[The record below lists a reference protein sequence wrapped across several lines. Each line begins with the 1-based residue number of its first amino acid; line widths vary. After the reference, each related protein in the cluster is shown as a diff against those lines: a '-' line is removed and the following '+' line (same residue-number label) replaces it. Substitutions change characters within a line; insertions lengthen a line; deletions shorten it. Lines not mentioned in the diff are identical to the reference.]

1 MSLEVNELDPVGS
14 SVCDYLRNNSSVS
27 ASALT
32 NIDED
37 LSEQQLDSLQLIQ
50 LVIWIEGVIGK
61 PVEIDA
67 LFSDTTLSV
76 SSIARYIRSQ
86 QAN

>member
-1 MSLEVNELDPVGS
+1 MGFELNKHDPVES
-14 SVCDYLRNNSSVS
+14 SICDYLLNNTSVS
-27 ASALT
+27 ASALA
-32 NIDED
+32 NIDEG

-50 LVIWIEGVIGK
+50 LVIWIEEVIEK

-76 SSIARYIRSQ
+76 SSIARYIRSHQ
-86 QAN
+86 TN